1 MVVDVPELNLH
12 TFGPADGPQILAV
25 HGVTGHGA
33 RWWDLAENHL
43 PEARILAP
51 DLIGHGHSPATPPW
65 DIDAQVTAL
74 KAVLDAHA
82 RGPVVV
88 LGHSYGGA
96 LAVHLAQR
104 FPDAVRALV
113 LLDPAIALPPEE
125 LLEVA
130 EATAKSPDYTDADEA
145 RSEKIHGAWADVP
158 TELLDR
164 EVADHLVPA
173 DGGKAAWRMSI
184 PAIVATWG
192 ELARPIVVPAVSIPT
207 IVVRAMRVEPP
218 YVTEEFLAA
227 LHDTLGE
234 NLRTVELDCD
244 HMVGQAKPVEV
255 AELVRSVL

>member
-1 MVVDVPELNLH
+1 MCNPVVSLVLSRCGIVVHVPELNLH
-12 TFGPADGPQILAV
+12 TFGPADGPEILAV

-43 PEARILAP
+43 PEARVLAP
-51 DLIGHGHSPATPPW
+51 DLIGHGRSPSVPPW

-104 FPDAVRALV
+104 FPEVVRALV

-130 EATAKSPDYTDADEA
+130 
-145 RSEKIHGAWADVP
+145 
-158 TELLDR
+158 
-164 EVADHLVPA
+164 DHLVPA
-173 DGGKAAWRMSI
+173 DGGKVAWRMSI

-192 ELARPIVVPAVSIPT
+192 ELARPIVVPAESVPT

-218 YVTEEFLAA
+218 YVTEEFVSA
-227 LHDTLGE
+227 LRDKLGE

-244 HMVGQAKPVEV
+244 HMVGQAKPADV
-255 AELVRSVL
+255 AELVRSLL